1 MYQNSPPWWDVAWS
15 TLAFSYHRAV
25 AIRHLSGR
33 ECHCILAGGHFNK
46 DGTPDTVAQP
56 KTCFPCHAKA
66 SRDLVFTRLPTLIR
80 AEKSNGTRRRR
91 SALDWVFVS
100 MPNVRALTDARFAEG
115 ERVQGVLRASGKAVW
130 TWPRV
135 VAADAGPMQ
144 IQLGK
149 GRGLRCSEAA
159 LRSMALRGDTAKA
172 AWSQKSVAKMV
183 VEEAGEEIGV
193 AGR

>member
-1 MYQNSPPWWDVAWS
+1 MRSPIVK
-15 TLAFSYHRAV
+15 LA
-25 AIRHLSGR
+25 I
-33 ECHCILAGGHFNK
+33 
-46 DGTPDTVAQP
+46 
-56 KTCFPCHAKA
+56 
-66 SRDLVFTRLPTLIR
+66 
-80 AEKSNGTRRRR
+80 
-91 SALDWVFVS
+91 
-100 MPNVRALTDARFAEG
+100 NVRALTDARFAEG